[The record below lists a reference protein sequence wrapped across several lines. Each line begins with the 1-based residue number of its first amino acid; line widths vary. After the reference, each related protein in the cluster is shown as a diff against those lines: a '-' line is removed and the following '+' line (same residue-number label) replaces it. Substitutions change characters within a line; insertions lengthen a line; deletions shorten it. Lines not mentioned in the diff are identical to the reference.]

1 MKILT
6 QYINEALIGKKSQIN
21 PPAKDNE
28 FIEDTL
34 SCILEIIKNDNTI
47 SITVD
52 FIRWL
57 RKQLA
62 NWTELTLDDLPTIN
76 IVLYCYSKLF
86 YNEIISYLD
95 EKFLKEINV
104 EIHKNEYAAREDT
117 AFSGHLKTYE
127 DKYKNIDIKYNNLYF
142 RISLKCGNIYFM
154 KNCKLC

>member
-76 IVLYCYSKLF
+76 IVLYCYSASFHKK
-86 YNEIISYLD
+86 ITSYLD
-95 EKFLKEINV
+95 KGFLWDKELKIFT
-104 EIHKNEYAAREDT
+104 NELT
-117 AFSGHLKTYE
+117 S
-127 DKYKNIDIKYNNLYF
+127 
-142 RISLKCGNIYFM
+142 
-154 KNCKLC
+154 